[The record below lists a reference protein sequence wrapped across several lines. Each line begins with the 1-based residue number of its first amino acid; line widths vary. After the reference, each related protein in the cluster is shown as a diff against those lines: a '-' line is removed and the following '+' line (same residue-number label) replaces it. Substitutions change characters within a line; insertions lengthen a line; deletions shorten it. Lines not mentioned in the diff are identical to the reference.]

1 MMPVGTLTFIP
12 FQTISIANG
21 DSNQWDITTLTSLLL
36 NGDRP
41 KTLSQAQIQELDHE
55 DLLLKQLRDI
65 RNKLAHHA
73 SKAIDDTEFSQLWTD
88 ITNILVAFGE
98 SDCELDKLKDDSVFE
113 APIQSI
119 NKENAKEATRLNTLG
134 TQAHKDG
141 KFSDVIALFT
151 KATVLLGVLDRD
163 RAVFYSNISSSRLAL
178 YEKQQ
183 NGTSSIFEIDDQRDQ
198 RYLALQDAKLAC
210 NLWPTWWK
218 GHFRVGKV
226 YATLNEHD
234 KAVNSFERA
243 LALEPTKEEIRKAL
257 DESRHILSRP
267 RTVPEQLNALQ
278 ETIGINPENLRM
290 LHSLAEATDSAV
302 ADILKGYKYEHGDV
316 DVKQDYEQAAKYY
329 AKAAG

>member
-1 MMPVGTLTFIP
+1 MKSGQFRNSTISDDEYYTKGRSYVILRQLFKKRYSLFNSGKVWDDSSTCGSNYLTNVIAQNKKFNLTKI
-12 FQTISIANG
+12 QTISIANG

-36 NGDRP
+36 NADRP

-65 RNKLAHHA
+65 RNKLTHHA

-98 SDCELDKLKDDSVFE
+98 SDCELDKLKGDSVFE

-119 NKENAKEATRLNTLG
+119 NKENVKEATRLNTLG

-141 KFSDVIALFT
+141 KFFDAIALFT

-183 NGTSSIFEIDDQRDQ
+183 NGTSSIFEIHDQRDQ
-198 RYLALQDAKLAC
+198 RYLALQDAKLAR
-210 NLWPTWWK
+210 NLWPT
-218 GHFRVGKV
+218 
-226 YATLNEHD
+226 
-234 KAVNSFERA
+234 
-243 LALEPTKEEIRKAL
+243 
-257 DESRHILSRP
+257 
-267 RTVPEQLNALQ
+267 
-278 ETIGINPENLRM
+278 
-290 LHSLAEATDSAV
+290 
-302 ADILKGYKYEHGDV
+302 
-316 DVKQDYEQAAKYY
+316 
-329 AKAAG
+329 